1 MGIEDFIFGLIP
13 GEIMGKKKESK
24 TVSPEGQPMGTLTD
38 PKVLANQMYGADNT
52 NVIQPKA
59 TLKEGGEVEVLKGHD
74 YIKDL
79 IK

>member
-1 MGIEDFIFGLIP
+1 MSLEDVIFGILP
-13 GEIMGKKKESK
+13 GEIFGKKKESK
-24 TVSPEGQPMGTLTD
+24 TVSPEGQPMGTITD

-59 TLKEGGEVEVLKGHD
+59 TLSHGGEVEVLKGHD

>member
-1 MGIEDFIFGLIP
+1 
-13 GEIMGKKKESK
+13 
-24 TVSPEGQPMGTLTD
+24 
-38 PKVLANQMYGADNT
+38 MYGADNT

-59 TLKEGGEVEVLKGHD
+59 TLSHGGEVEILKGHD